1 MGSKQTRAGAV
12 AGTGAFAVGIANKLG
27 RFGFGQLASPPDGFA
42 AKVDAFLRS
51 FNEYM
56 AVHTENQ
63 ADGPPTSEP
72 RRYA

>member
-1 MGSKQTRAGAV
+1 MRSV
-12 AGTGAFAVGIANKLG
+12 AS
-27 RFGFGQLASPPDGFA
+27 ASVSLHYYPDGFA
-42 AKVDAFLRS
+42 AKVDTFLRS